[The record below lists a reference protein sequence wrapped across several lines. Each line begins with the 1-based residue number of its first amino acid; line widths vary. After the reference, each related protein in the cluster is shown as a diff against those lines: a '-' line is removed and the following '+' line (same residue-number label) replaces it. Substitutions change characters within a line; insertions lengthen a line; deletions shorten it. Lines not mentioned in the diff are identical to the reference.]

1 MYIKGRKNYMKYE
14 NKLLLIQLLN
24 VKISRKSD
32 KEVMTSG
39 EFCENKWFYM
49 KYIHVRKYLSVK
61 ILLTHE
67 NYHLQKLY
75 DYNPVGIY
83 IIHKFY

>member
-32 KEVMTSG
+32 KEVMTSD

-49 KYIHVRKYLSVK
+49 KYIGKYLSVE

-75 DYNPVGIY
+75 DYNNPVGIY